1 MIMKQEILIVWPQ
14 NIANMFIKCE
24 IIIVWSQNTGNMF
37 IKQEIIG
44 LLEAGLSF
52 WKIPFE
58 IGLHAKN
65 VRFFIIFKGSG

>member
-1 MIMKQEILIVWPQ
+1 MFMKQEILIVWPQ

-44 LLEAGLSF
+44 FFREIKASF
-52 WKIPFE
+52 DTDESYNYIRHV
-58 IGLHAKN
+58 I
-65 VRFFIIFKGSG
+65 